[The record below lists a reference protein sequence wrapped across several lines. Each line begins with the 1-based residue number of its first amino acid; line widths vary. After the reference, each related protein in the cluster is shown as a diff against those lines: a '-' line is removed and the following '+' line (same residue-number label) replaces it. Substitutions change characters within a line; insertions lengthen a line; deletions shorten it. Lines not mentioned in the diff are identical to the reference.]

1 MSFYE
6 GDSRTGPQPAPPP
19 RALTA
24 GEIGAIIGTVTVFI
38 GVVGALFFYRTHKAK
53 RRRAEHGE
61 RVDDDDDDE
70 HRLHETRHQKGEDG
84 LFQGGGGKVV
94 TKPLPARKKT
104 WDPYEGAKTD
114 ESDGRPYVDC
124 REAERGESHEMR
136 TQERV
141 RS

>member
-24 GEIGAIIGTVTVFI
+24 GEIGAIIGTVIVFI

-70 HRLHETRHQKGEDG
+70 HRLHDTRHRKGEDG
-84 LFQGGGGKVV
+84 IFQGGGKVV

-114 ESDGRPYVDC
+114 ESD
-124 REAERGESHEMR
+124 AERGESHEMR

>member
-6 GDSRTGPQPAPPP
+6 GDSRTGPQPASPP
-19 RALTA
+19 RALQP

-53 RRRAEHGE
+53 RRRAEHSE
-61 RVDDDDDDE
+61 RVDDDDE
-70 HRLHETRHQKGEDG
+70 HRLHETRHHKTEDG
-84 LFQGGGGKVV
+84 LFGGGKVV

-114 ESDGRPYVDC
+114 ESD
-124 REAERGESHEMR
+124 AERGESHEMR
-136 TQERV
+136 TQDRV